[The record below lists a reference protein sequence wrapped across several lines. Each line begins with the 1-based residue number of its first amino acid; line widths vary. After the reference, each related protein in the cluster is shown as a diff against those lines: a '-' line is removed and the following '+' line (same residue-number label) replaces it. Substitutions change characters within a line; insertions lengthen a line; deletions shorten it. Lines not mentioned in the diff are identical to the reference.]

1 MFKQAEKI
9 IAKFGGPAKIAA
21 ALECDVSAVY
31 KWTYPKD
38 KGGTDGLI
46 PSSSMPIVLHAADV
60 MGIDITPQDLDPR
73 EDA

>member
-9 IAKFGGPAKIAA
+9 IAKFGGPAKMAA
-21 ALECDVSAVY
+21 ALECDVSAIY
-31 KWTYPKD
+31 KWTYSKE

-46 PSSSMPIVLHAADV
+46 PSSSMPVVLNAADV
-60 MGIDITPQDLDPR
+60 LGIELTPHDLDPR